1 MVAKDVADSAAGA
14 SSSVSGPAENLA
26 GQVITESEL
35 QWTRLVRKLFRI
47 RRLQSFLGHIGQH
60 LKRFGTDMRQ
70 DFQKYLPKIT

>member
-35 QWTRLVRKLFRI
+35 QWTRLVRKLFGI
-47 RRLQSFLGHIGQH
+47 RRLQRLWGHIGKH
-60 LKRFGTDMRQ
+60 LQEFGSVVRKKCRSTSRR
-70 DFQKYLPKIT
+70 